1 MKRLIQRKSLFSSIQ
16 LVPPY
21 LFFLSVFFF
30 FFFFSQIDVRNLS
43 KMGRGRTILINLY
56 RLYHS
61 KTFRFLFTAIRM
73 WSGVLTYNFLAEISM
88 HLRWLSCILQLQN
101 IYLLG
106 YPRKFIQ
113 LWELATVKTNC
124 ILIEISC

>member
-30 FFFFSQIDVRNLS
+30 FFFFSQTLTIHRTTR
-43 KMGRGRTILINLY
+43 GRGRTILINLY